1 MRKTIGDV
9 RMNFLV
15 NLIKQKQEVIE
26 AMTKKCWVNLDKLEK
41 TYSTL
46 RAAKMPLISYGA
58 CEPKGSSTTLML
70 FRLLFNLLMLLSKVK
85 KKRGQPLNNL
95 EFYTLLKKS
104 KIHKF

>member
-1 MRKTIGDV
+1 MK
-9 RMNFLV
+9 FLV
-15 NLIKQKQEVIE
+15 VEVKQKLQVIK
-26 AMTKKCWVNLDKLEK
+26 AMTDKCCVNLDKLEK

-58 CEPKGSSTTLML
+58 FETKGSSTTLML

-95 EFYTLLKKS
+95 EFYMLLKKS
-104 KIHKF
+104 KIRNF

>member
-58 CEPKGSSTTLML
+58 FETKGSSTTLML

-85 KKRGQPLNNL
+85 KKRGQTARL
-95 EFYTLLKKS
+95 EFYTFLKKS
-104 KIHKF
+104 RIRKF

>member
-15 NLIKQKQEVIE
+15 NMIKQKQEVIE

-46 RAAKMPLISYGA
+46 RAAKMPLISYGG
-58 CEPKGSSTTLML
+58 CETKVNSTTLML
-70 FRLLFNLLMLLSKVK
+70 FRFLFNLLMLLSRVK
-85 KKRGQPLNNL
+85 KKRGQKTKL
-95 EFYTLLKKS
+95 EIYTFLKKS
-104 KIHKF
+104 RIRKF